1 MHQVELLAPA
11 GSFEALKAA
20 IHNGADAIYLGG
32 SRFGARAFAQNFD
45 EEELTQAVCY
55 AHAYGVK
62 IYVTMNTLIY
72 DEEIEDV
79 LAYVAFLQS
88 IDVDAL
94 IIQDIGL
101 LNLVHQR
108 FPDLELHV
116 STQMHIHNEAG
127 IQLLKDMG
135 ASRVVLPRETPIE
148 TIKKLSKCGVELEVF
163 VQGALCVSYSGQ
175 CLMSS
180 KTLSRS
186 GNRGACAQS
195 CRMRYTLEE
204 LSDGQYQK
212 VPCKDA
218 YLLSPKDMNTLPH
231 IQAMMEAGISSFK
244 IEGRMKRS
252 EYVALMTRS
261 YREAMDTIYAGQR
274 YQYQK
279 ATQKAM
285 EKVFSRG
292 FTHGYAFQ
300 ALHHDI
306 MSMERPNHGGV
317 EVGSVVGFS
326 KDKIKIKLSD
336 DLAQKDGIRFLD
348 GKDETGFTLNR
359 LYRNGLLVNQAYKGE
374 IVEIDK
380 SFYVDKNTKVVK
392 TSDVHQLQQLAT
404 SYEQEIKKIPVQM
417 SFTMQEVPTLKVNDG
432 TFEVRVESS
441 LPAEVALKVPLSAER
456 IQQQLAK
463 TKDTIFT
470 VTSFEM
476 LGVYDRVLPIKAL
489 NEMRRQALEQLY
501 EVRTKRHLG
510 RRDLK
515 NRYEPFQIEQSNDLV
530 LVVHTKAQFDAL
542 IKMGYDLIYIGDE
555 KLYQQLQDDYHA
567 GLRCDRVNSAYE
579 YHYLPLIQEHAG
591 LQVYERMIADPYCNV
606 ANAHSA
612 AQYFKHGASIVGLS
626 LEHDEASL
634 KNLLQN
640 FRQTY
645 GCEGNF
651 MKMIYGR
658 EELMLSEHCIIQT
671 LKMKKPMRDCGLC
684 RKKQFVLKD
693 VKQNRYPILTDLSCR
708 MHLLHSEVVNEISE
722 IKKYQEM
729 GISNFQIVFTMES
742 ANEVKHIMQQ
752 VKENL

>member
-1 MHQVELLAPA
+1 MRQVELLAPA

-20 IHNGADAIYLGG
+20 IHNGCDAIYLGG

-45 EEELTQAVCY
+45 EEELTQAIAY

-72 DEEIEDV
+72 DEEIDDV

-94 IIQDIGL
+94 IIQDLGL
-101 LNLVHQR
+101 LNLIHQR

-127 IQLLKDMG
+127 IQLLKQMG

-175 CLMSS
+175 CLMSA

-195 CRMRYTLEE
+195 CRMRYRLEE
-204 LSDGQYQK
+204 VKDGK
-212 VPCKDA
+212 FHVVECKDQ
-218 YLLSPKDMNTLPH
+218 YLLSPKDMNTLPY
-231 IQAMMEAGISSFK
+231 IQELMEAGISSFK

-261 YREAMDTIYAGQR
+261 YREAMDTIYQGHR
-274 YQYQK
+274 YHYQK
-279 ATQKAM
+279 ATQKEM

-292 FTHGYAFQ
+292 FTHGYAFK
-300 ALHHDI
+300 ALHHEI
-306 MSMERPNHGGV
+306 MSMERPNHAGT

-326 KDKIKIKLSD
+326 KDKIKIRLSD
-336 DLAQKDGIRFLD
+336 DLSQKDGIRFLD

-359 LYRNGLLVNQAYKGE
+359 LYRNGLLVNQAYQGE
-374 IVEIDK
+374 LVEIDK
-380 SFYVDKNTKVVK
+380 SFYVDKGTKVVK
-392 TSDVHQLQQLAT
+392 TSDVHQLQQLAR
-404 SYEQEIKKIPVQM
+404 SYEQERKKIMIQM
-417 SFTMQEVPTLKVNDG
+417 TFTMQEVPTLNIHDG
-432 TFEVRVESS
+432 TFEVTITSQY
-441 LPAEVALKVPLSAER
+441 PAEKALKVPLSQER

-463 TKDTIFT
+463 TKDTIFE
-470 VTSFEM
+470 VTAFKM
-476 LGVYDRVLPIKAL
+476 LGTYDRVLPIKAL

-501 EVRTKRHLG
+501 QMRSKRYG
-510 RRDLK
+510 KRREQK
-515 NRYEPFQIEQSNDLV
+515 NIFEPLNVTPTQELI
-530 LVVHTKAQFDAL
+530 LVVHRKEQFETL
-542 IKMGYDLIYIGDE
+542 CKLGYERIYIGDE
-555 KLYQQLQDDYHA
+555 RLYEQLKADPRAY
-567 GLRCDRVNSAYE
+567 LRCDRVNSAYPV
-579 YHYLPLIQEHAG
+579 HSLPLVQEHGG
-591 LQVYERMIADPYCNV
+591 LQVYDKMIADPYCNV

-612 AQYFKHGASIVGLS
+612 ATYFKQGACMVGLS

-640 FRQTY
+640 FKQTY

-651 MKMIYGR
+651 LKMIYGR

-671 LKMKKPMRDCGLC
+671 LKMKKPMKQCGLC
-684 RKKQFVLKD
+684 RKSDFVLKD
-693 VKQNRYPILTDLSCR
+693 IKNNRYPILTDQACR
-708 MHLLHSEVVNEISE
+708 MHLLHSEAVNEISK
-722 IKKYQEM
+722 IPQYRQL
-729 GISNFQIVFTMES
+729 GITNFQIVFTIENAQEVTSIMNRVK
-742 ANEVKHIMQQ
+742 ANG
-752 VKENL
+752 